1 MKCENWLKLG
11 FSEMAK
17 NHKLTQPIVSF
28 YCCCCRDSYENQK
41 TNWTKVKWWKKPHV
55 VHIPH
60 QSCRKVEGGIEV
72 HFMSTPSS

>member
-41 TNWTKVKWWKKPHV
+41 TN
-55 VHIPH
+55 
-60 QSCRKVEGGIEV
+60 
-72 HFMSTPSS
+72 